1 MHINIIYQDDLIVAV
16 EKPSGLFVHP
26 YKAVSNEKSHLMK
39 LVKNQI
45 GKYLYPI
52 HRLDRPVSGI
62 VIFGLSSKVVS
73 EIKEEWNS
81 DKNTKEYITLVRGHV
96 ENAGEFNFPLKND
109 QGVPQAARTLYWPL
123 WSNHDYSLM
132 KVQLK
137 TGRQHQ
143 IRRHFSRRMHQIV
156 GDTGYGK
163 GVINQYFREQ
173 FGLTRIFLHAHY
185 LKVFNPMI
193 DNYYEFHSPLP
204 SDLQQVLD
212 KLIKL
217 NDESLLTPEGQK

>member
-26 YKAVSNEKSHLMK
+26 YKEVSNEKSHLMK

-62 VIFGLSSKVVS
+62 VIFGLSSKVVGQV
-73 EIKEEWNS
+73 KEEWNGE
-81 DKNTKEYITLVRGHV
+81 KNIKEYLTLVRGQV
-96 ENAGEFNFPLKND
+96 EMAGEFNFPLRND
-109 QGVPQAARTLYWPL
+109 KGEPQAARTLYWPE
-123 WSNHDYSLM
+123 WSDGDYTLVR
-132 KVQLK
+132 VQLK

-156 GDTGYGK
+156 CDTGYGK
-163 GVINQYFREQ
+163 GTVNQYFREN
-173 FGLTRIFLHAHY
+173 FGLSRIFLHAHY
-185 LKVFNPMI
+185 LKIFNPMI
-193 DNYYEFHSPLP
+193 NDYYEFRCPLP
-204 SDLQQVLD
+204 PELQQVLD
-212 KLIKL
+212 KLR
-217 NDESLLTPEGQK
+217 ERQA